1 MSYMLKYL
9 NSIPRYAIYGALIF
23 TPFARGSV
31 EDWAVTVILF
41 LSLLA
46 ITAFLMRK
54 SLHWDWKWTKTPLDI
69 PIIGLLV
76 LSVLSGIFS
85 MHRPSSLSAIS
96 LLMSHLVL
104 FYLSVNVI
112 QYRAYLKQLIYLII
126 SLGVIL
132 CAFGFIKWYGFNP
145 FPWWEYPDLEQI
157 NIHRLSSTYVNANN
171 FSGYLEMILPV
182 IIGLILTGYV
192 SRRKF
197 PMILLSLLM
206 LWALI
211 ITYSR
216 GGWIASAAGL
226 LFLSIML
233 TIDRHVNRKKIMLL
247 LGSSILVA
255 SFLILFSTSLTDRFL
270 SIWQQS
276 FLPSFRGR
284 IIAWHGIIKMISD
297 YPFLGIGPGTFET
310 IFSQYQPPGL
320 LAYYSKAHNDY
331 LQFISEVGILF
342 IPIFFWAAV
351 QLFRTGFGKMK
362 NTSRLIRGTT
372 AGAMAGIVSILV
384 HSIVD
389 FNLHIPANSLLFT
402 ILAAIVVAPIPQHH
416 YPPSKSGHPNKPMH
430 QID

>member
-1 MSYMLKYL
+1 MSSILKYL
-9 NSIPRYAIYGALIF
+9 NPIPRYVIYALF
-23 TPFARGSV
+23 VFSPLARASV
-31 EDWAVTVILF
+31 EDWAITVILF
-41 LSLLA
+41 LSILVIA
-46 ITAFLMRK
+46 AFLMRK
-54 SLHWDWKWTKTPLDI
+54 SLYWEWKWTKTPLDM
-69 PIIGLLV
+69 PIISLLV
-76 LSVLSGIFS
+76 LSIISGIFS
-85 MHRPSSLSAIS
+85 MHRPSSLSALS
-96 LLMSHLVL
+96 LLMSHLAL
-104 FYLSVNVI
+104 FYLSVDII
-112 QYRAYLKQLIYLII
+112 QYRAYLKQFTYLII

-132 CAFGFIKWYGFNP
+132 CGFGFIKWYGFNP

-157 NIHRLSSTYVNANN
+157 KLHRLSSTYVNANN
-171 FSGYLEMILPV
+171 FAGYLEMILPV
-182 IIGLILTGYV
+182 ITGLILTGYA
-192 SRRKF
+192 SRRKI
-197 PMILLSLLM
+197 PMIILSLLM
-206 LWALI
+206 SWALVL
-211 ITYSR
+211 TYSR
-216 GGWIASAAGL
+216 GGWVAAASGL
-226 LFLSIML
+226 LFLSVIL
-233 TIDRHVNRKKIMLL
+233 TIDQQVNQKKILLL
-247 LGSSILVA
+247 LGSSILIA
-255 SFLILFSTSLTDRFL
+255 SFLILFSASLTDRFL
-270 SIWQQS
+270 TIWQQS

-331 LQFISEVGILF
+331 LQFLSEVGILF
-342 IPIFFWAAV
+342 IPIFFWTAV